1 MSSVKLDTGG
11 LAITQVAA
19 VVRDLRSS
27 LEAYHKA
34 LGWGPWNVY
43 EHKPPMLHS
52 TELHGKPTEFTML
65 GAECHAG
72 PGRVRAASAA
82 RGAEHLQGVA
92 RRARRGPAPRRRDGA
107 RPTSRPDQT
116 RTHFQELGA
125 EVLMGG
131 RIGETIQF
139 YYLDTEPMLK
149 VIFESGSGHAVDL
162 KPSLDV
168 PVAMAPNADVHAM
181 GRRALAEVGGVL
193 DAVSGERRRGDV
205 PRDPC
210 RPADRL
216 LRRRAAR
223 GS

>member
-72 PGRVRAASAA
+72 PIVFELLQPLEGPSIYKEWLD
-82 RGAEHLQGVA
+82 EHGEGLHHVA
-92 RRARRGPAPRRRDGA
+92 VMV
-107 RPTSRPDQT
+107 PTHEQADQT
-116 RTHFQELGA
+116 RAHFQELGA

-139 YYLDTEPMLK
+139 YYLDTEPSLK
-149 VIFESGSGHAVDL
+149 VIIEHSGSRHRQIRTSHRSSVIRAKHGASCKIRTRRPWPTAITPHAGHAA
-162 KPSLDV
+162 S
-168 PVAMAPNADVHAM
+168 
-181 GRRALAEVGGVL
+181 
-193 DAVSGERRRGDV
+193 S
-205 PRDPC
+205 
-210 RPADRL
+210 
-216 LRRRAAR
+216 
-223 GS
+223 